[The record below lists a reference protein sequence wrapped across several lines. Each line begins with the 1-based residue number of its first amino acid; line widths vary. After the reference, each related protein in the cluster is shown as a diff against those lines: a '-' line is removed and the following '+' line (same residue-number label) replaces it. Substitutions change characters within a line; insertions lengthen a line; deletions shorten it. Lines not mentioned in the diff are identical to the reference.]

1 MNIKCLIFNGEI
13 IGNFFSLNLFV
24 IHIEHIL
31 TFKLENKRFKTKKL
45 MWTDSKKKVRS
56 RQLTHNT
63 PLLLQFYASMMYALH
78 DLSIILQG
86 NLTE

>member
-31 TFKLENKRFKTKKL
+31 TFKLENKRFKTKKINV
-45 MWTDSKKKVRS
+45 DRHQEKS
-56 RQLTHNT
+56 
-63 PLLLQFYASMMYALH
+63 
-78 DLSIILQG
+78 
-86 NLTE
+86 